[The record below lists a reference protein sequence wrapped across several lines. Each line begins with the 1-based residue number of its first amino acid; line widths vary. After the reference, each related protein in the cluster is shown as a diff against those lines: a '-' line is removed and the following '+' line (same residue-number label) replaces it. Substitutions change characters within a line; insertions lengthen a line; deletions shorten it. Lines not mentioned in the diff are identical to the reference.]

1 MLGKLILTKHAEY
14 KMKEYGVSLQK
25 VRGVMRNPKRIEKG
39 IKGGTIAA
47 MQPKSVK
54 NVNGKEIWTQELWV
68 MYTVGDQRE
77 KKGRESGKN
86 TETVPEKLQRLLQ
99 ADDDSIRILSVW
111 RYPGVSDARELPE
124 HLIDEM
130 AEIE

>member
-1 MLGKLILTKHAEY
+1 M
-14 KMKEYGVSLQK
+14 SLQK

-54 NVNGKEIWTQELWV
+54 NVNGKETWTQELWV
-68 MYTVGDQRE
+68 MYTVGDSKQNSKIKE
-77 KKGRESGKN
+77 G
-86 TETVPEKLQRLLQ
+86 ETGPEKLQKLLVK
-99 ADDDSIRILSVW
+99 DDDSIRIVSVW

-124 HLIDEM
+124 HLLDEM
-130 AEIE
+130 SEIE